1 MTRQVEKSALDRIPS
16 YLEKI
21 VDKMNMEH
29 KSAND
34 YMAVVRS
41 LNKVEVRR
49 LQNDIIIYL
58 ETATLPFETALMLM
72 CYS

>member
-29 KSAND
+29 NKLAND
-34 YMAVVRS
+34 YMVSSSNISSHFIPR
-41 LNKVEVRR
+41 EVSN
-49 LQNDIIIYL
+49 QSS
-58 ETATLPFETALMLM
+58 ATF
-72 CYS
+72 